1 MDVETKAMVLNCD
14 VLLLNQIIIIFQYP
28 FENTILMNPF
38 TDPEWRMN
46 KLKKEPVLLQTNNTV
61 QSKWKMAV

>member
-14 VLLLNQIIIIFQYP
+14 VLLLNQIIIIFQNP
-28 FENTILMNPF
+28 FENMILMNPF

-46 KLKKEPVLLQTNNTV
+46 K
-61 QSKWKMAV
+61 

>member
-1 MDVETKAMVLNCD
+1 MDVETKAMVFNCD
-14 VLLLNQIIIIFQYP
+14 VLLLNQMIIIFQYP

-46 KLKKEPVLLQTNNTV
+46 KLKKKTVLLQTNNTV